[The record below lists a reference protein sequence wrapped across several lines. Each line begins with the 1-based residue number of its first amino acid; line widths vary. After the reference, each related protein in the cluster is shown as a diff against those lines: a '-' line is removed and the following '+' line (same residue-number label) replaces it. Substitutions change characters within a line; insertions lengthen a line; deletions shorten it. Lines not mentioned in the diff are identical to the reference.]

1 MADFKYINF
10 MFNIYFIIPLKN
22 TNNIFIYSFVT
33 TGGILMFLHIGG
45 DVVIPVRNIIAILDI
60 DTTTVSKDTKDFLKI
75 AEEEGFIESI
85 TNDLPKSF
93 IITETDKKSKI
104 YLSPISSITLQ
115 KRSTFVNDISN
126 L

>member
-1 MADFKYINF
+1 
-10 MFNIYFIIPLKN
+10 
-22 TNNIFIYSFVT
+22 
-33 TGGILMFLHIGG
+33 MFLHIGG

-115 KRSTFVNDISN
+115 KRSTYVNDISN